1 MINCGLLEFLIM
13 SKINIVNSCFKVRI
27 ILSKKFN
34 CKNYLRT
41 KQFL

>member
-13 SKINIVNSCFKVRI
+13 TKINIVNSCFKVRI
-27 ILSKKFN
+27 ILSIRFN

-41 KQFL
+41 KQLL

>member
-13 SKINIVNSCFKVRI
+13 SKIIIVNSCFKVRTL
-27 ILSKKFN
+27 LSIRFN

-41 KQFL
+41 NQLL